1 MTLLPNERAKKTRGF
16 ELSVVQKYKQKDQ
29 SETRKIVRKQHNH
42 HAYNDKISRKRATF
56 KVSSRRLFK
65 VQCSVVYVVM
75 LSEVSHV
82 VLPIGSRPGGSWGN
96 NRDFLA
102 PGPPLG
108 DILPGEYDPGD
119 V

>member
-1 MTLLPNERAKKTRGF
+1 MKGTM
-16 ELSVVQKYKQKDQ
+16 
-29 SETRKIVRKQHNH
+29 
-42 HAYNDKISRKRATF
+42 
-56 KVSSRRLFK
+56 
-65 VQCSVVYVVM
+65 QCGICGDM

>member
-1 MTLLPNERAKKTRGF
+1 MLRLNLVNVG
-16 ELSVVQKYKQKDQ
+16 Y
-29 SETRKIVRKQHNH
+29 VR
-42 HAYNDKISRKRATF
+42 YNA
-56 KVSSRRLFK
+56 VW
-65 VQCSVVYVVM
+65 YVVM

>member
-1 MTLLPNERAKKTRGF
+1 MRW
-16 ELSVVQKYKQKDQ
+16 
-29 SETRKIVRKQHNH
+29 
-42 HAYNDKISRKRATF
+42 
-56 KVSSRRLFK
+56 
-65 VQCSVVYVVM
+65 YVVI
-75 LSEVSHV
+75 SSQSA

-108 DILPGEYDPGD
+108 DILPGEYDPGE